1 VAENSVDDAF
11 KQADWLGYRGAAVSG
26 DCVGWHTHNG
36 ESAVFAV
43 LLHSGNTFE
52 GGVLHVRTEDG
63 AEPTAVPL
71 ERGDVVFCRSETEH
85 MVTPVVKGD
94 RASVNVDFWM
104 VRQEDD
110 RRSHH
115 DRV

>member
-1 VAENSVDDAF
+1 MAENSVDDAF